1 MAAKAYAKKDFSGTI
16 SNYEKVLGVD
26 PKNDDAYYYIAMAK
40 WNGGDQAGAIPYFA
54 RASVLN
60 KKRAMKAREYLEQL
74 YKAENSDSLDGLE
87 DLLAKAKADLGVS

>member
-1 MAAKAYAKKDFSGTI
+1 M
-16 SNYEKVLGVD
+16 LGVD
-26 PKNDDAYYYIAMAK
+26 PKNDDAYYYIAMSK

-74 YKAENSDSLDGLE
+74 YKAENSDSLEGL
-87 DLLAKAKADLGVS
+87 DAVLAKAKADLGVS